1 MNQNKIKKNLNKC
14 VKIIDEIKG
23 QVLFITE
30 ANIFIMGRLFKR
42 FKFKTVDDLPY
53 NKKINVPVCVIS
65 IKSVFEQGWYY
76 RQTVLQ
82 ECFYEN
88 EN

>member
-1 MNQNKIKKNLNKC
+1 
-14 VKIIDEIKG
+14 
-23 QVLFITE
+23 
-30 ANIFIMGRLFKR
+30 MGRLFKR

-76 RQTVLQ
+76 PQTVLQ